1 MYILALPNKIHPYIL
16 LGVEGLS
23 KNFSF
28 WTVPLGFFAMLK
40 IKSLMYKDLIFNSR
54 GCRKSNQLLRH
65 PHRFC
70 LNQRHPCPYWRRVLV
85 LRLKHRFTDRMSV
98 VLSSIEFLVGKTR
111 SSEMSTD
118 GHFWTLP
125 SWGDSECRVC
135 KMQTRLLTCAHSSH
149 QCSSFQSSHFVQLLH
164 FKVLFV
170 RLISRRPIRKRK
182 FPNRSNDSAYKWLGI
197 FIKRTVFSAF
207 QMKERV
213 NQYEFTV
220 CSNTITMQDRLLK
233 LLLQR
238 NDIVD
243 L

>member
-1 MYILALPNKIHPYIL
+1 MYRTVCARRRGYSHL
-16 LGVEGLS
+16 LHRAYWASS

-70 LNQRHPCPYWRRVLV
+70 LNQRHPCPYWRRVLI

-125 SWGDSECRVC
+125 SWGGFGWIAPIFPRRGENDL
-135 KMQTRLLTCAHSSH
+135 MHLPWLPILFHLRLNY
-149 QCSSFQSSHFVQLLH
+149 
-164 FKVLFV
+164 
-170 RLISRRPIRKRK
+170 RL
-182 FPNRSNDSAYKWLGI
+182 
-197 FIKRTVFSAF
+197 
-207 QMKERV
+207 
-213 NQYEFTV
+213 
-220 CSNTITMQDRLLK
+220 C
-233 LLLQR
+233 
-238 NDIVD
+238 
-243 L
+243 